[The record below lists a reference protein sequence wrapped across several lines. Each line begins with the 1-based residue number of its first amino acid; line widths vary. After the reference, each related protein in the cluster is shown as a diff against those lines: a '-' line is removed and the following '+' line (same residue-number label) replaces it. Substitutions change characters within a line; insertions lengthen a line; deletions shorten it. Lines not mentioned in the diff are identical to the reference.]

1 MSFYV
6 IIPAR
11 YDSKRL
17 PGKVCLD
24 IEGKT
29 MLQRTYE
36 QVIKSGAK
44 QIIIATD
51 DNSIRELAHGFGAKV
66 FMTSSRHRSG
76 TERVQQVITEMK
88 LDGNEVVVNVQADE
102 PLIPPSA
109 IDRVAKSLI
118 EREETGIST
127 LCELISDNSEI
138 NNPNAVKVVMNN
150 KSEALYFS
158 RAPIPHNSG
167 KNLGSYYRHIGIYAY
182 RVKVLH
188 QFVGWPVSELEA
200 SENLE
205 QLRALQNGIRI
216 HVDISR
222 DKIPAG
228 IDTEKDLELVRKTLS
243 STNNAP
249 Q

>member
-109 IDRVAKSLI
+109 IDRVANSLI

-182 RVKVLH
+182 RVKVLN
-188 QFVGWPVSELEA
+188 QFVRWPVSELEA
-200 SENLE
+200 AENLE

-228 IDTEKDLELVRKTLS
+228 IDTKKDLELVRKALS

>member
-1 MSFYV
+1 MNFYV

-11 YDSKRL
+11 YDSERL

-24 IEGKT
+24 LEGKT

-51 DNSIRELAHGFGAKV
+51 NNSIRELAHGFGAKV
-66 FMTSSRHRSG
+66 FMTSSGHRSG

-88 LDGNEVVVNVQADE
+88 LDCNEVVVNVQADE

-109 IDRVAKSLI
+109 IDQVAKSLI
-118 EREETGIST
+118 EREEAGIST

-158 RAPIPHNSG
+158 RAPIPYNSG
-167 KNLGSYYRHIGIYAY
+167 KNLESYYRHIGIYAY

-188 QFVGWPVSELEA
+188 QFVEWPVSELEA

>member
-1 MSFYV
+1 
-6 IIPAR
+6 
-11 YDSKRL
+11 
-17 PGKVCLD
+17 
-24 IEGKT
+24 

-36 QVIKSGAK
+36 QAIKTSAK
-44 QIIIATD
+44 QIIVATD
-51 DNSIRELAHGFGAKV
+51 DNRIKKLAHGFGANA

-109 IDRVAKSLI
+109 IDRVANSLI
-118 EREETGIST
+118 QREATGIST

-150 KSEALYFS
+150 ENEALYFS
-158 RAPIPHNSG
+158 RASIPYNSG
-167 KNLGSYYRHIGIYAY
+167 KDLKSYYRHIGIYAY

-188 QFVGWPVSELEA
+188 QFVRWPVSELEA

-205 QLRALQNGIRI
+205 QLRALQNGIKI

-228 IDTEKDLELVRKTLS
+228 VDTQKDLEVVRKALS
-243 STNNAP
+243 LTNNAP
-249 Q
+249 E

>member
-1 MSFYV
+1 
-6 IIPAR
+6 
-11 YDSKRL
+11 
-17 PGKVCLD
+17 
-24 IEGKT
+24 

-158 RAPIPHNSG
+158 RAPIPHNSD